1 MNRNLSKGIAKGMY
15 GAPRGIKGGD
25 YLRSNLSQ
33 SSGPSLVVPTNSVNG
48 NLQGAYAK
56 RNLKNGKK

>member
-1 MNRNLSKGIAKGMY
+1 VNRNLSKGIAKGMY

-25 YLRSNLSQ
+25 YLRANIGN
-33 SSGPSLVVPTNSVNG
+33 SSGANGVVPTNSVNG